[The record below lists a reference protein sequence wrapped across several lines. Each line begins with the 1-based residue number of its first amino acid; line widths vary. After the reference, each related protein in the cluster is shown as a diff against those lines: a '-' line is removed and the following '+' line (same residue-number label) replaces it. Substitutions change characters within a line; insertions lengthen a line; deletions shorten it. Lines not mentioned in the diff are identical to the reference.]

1 MDDTNHKNIQSLFKE
16 FEDQIPLTSEESN
29 LIKSKITAHAIK
41 KKTLILKDGKICKHY
56 TYINKGCF
64 KMFGIDDKGFSH
76 NIQFAAEG
84 NWIADVGSFYTQLP
98 SNLNIEAIEDAEIFQ
113 IPQADLYELFVQIPK
128 LNRMFKVTIENNF
141 VELQNRVIQNFS
153 STAVQRYNSFL
164 KHYPFLSNRLPNKE
178 IASYL
183 GITPEF
189 LSKIRKEM
197 SSPNRIS

>member
-1 MDDTNHKNIQSLFKE
+1 MQSFFSE
-16 FEDQIPLTSEESN
+16 FEDSIPLNAEESN
-29 LIKSKITAHAIK
+29 LIESKITAHTIK
-41 KKTLILKDGKICKHY
+41 KKTLILKEGKICKHY

-84 NWIADVGSFYTQLP
+84 NWIADVGSFYTQSP
-98 SNLNIEAIEDAEIFQ
+98 SKLNIEAIEDAEIFQ
-113 IPQADLYELFVQIPK
+113 INQEDLYELFVQIPK
-128 LNRMFKVTIENNF
+128 LNRMFKVSIENNF

-153 STAVQRYNSFL
+153 STAIQRYNSFL
-164 KHYPFLSNRLPNKE
+164 KHYPLLSSRLPNKE